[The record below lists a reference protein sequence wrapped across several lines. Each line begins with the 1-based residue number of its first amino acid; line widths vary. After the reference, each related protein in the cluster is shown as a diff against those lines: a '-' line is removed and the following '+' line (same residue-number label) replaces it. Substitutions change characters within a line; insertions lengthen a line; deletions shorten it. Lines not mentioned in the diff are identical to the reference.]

1 MVQVDHRLM
10 TEPKHQ
16 IIDPVAADAA
26 LAMLSAARRVLV
38 PTHQNVDA
46 DGLATPLALMHALK
60 PQGIEI
66 VPVVSDGKLPKSLAF
81 LPGVK
86 SALLYGHDPLPDF
99 DLICMLDCSDRR
111 RLAGFYED
119 DPGRVEGNYPIVNID
134 HHVTNGHYGVVNI
147 VVPQAAATAEIVAE
161 LIKYWGIRLTKP
173 IAQCL
178 LAGIYGDTLGLRTDS
193 TSPWTMRTSAELV
206 DAGANPAKITDALF
220 RLKPKS
226 MVCLWEHAL
235 RKVAWEGKLIWTEV
249 DHRDLSACKADPSEA
264 EGIVNFLLG
273 TDGSRAAAMLYQTDT
288 GYRVS
293 MRSLSDEVD
302 VAAIA
307 SVFGGGGHPRAA
319 GCTVAGGLHERD
331 EFLAKVAELLEH

>member
-1 MVQVDHRLM
+1 M
-10 TEPKHQ
+10 TLPTHQ
-16 IIDPVAADAA
+16 IIDPATADAA
-26 LAMLSAARRVLV
+26 LDLLSAAKRVLI

-66 VPVVSDGKLPKSLAF
+66 VPVISDGKLPKSLNF

-86 SALLYGHDPLPDF
+86 HALKYGEDELPDF
-99 DLICMLDCSDRR
+99 DLLCLLDCSDRR
-111 RLAGFYED
+111 RLASFYED
-119 DPGRVEGNYPIVNID
+119 DPGRVEGDYPIVNID
-134 HHVTNGHYGVVNI
+134 HHVTNDNYGQVNI
-147 VVPQAAATAEIVAE
+147 VVPQAAATAEVMAE
-161 LIKYWGIRLTKP
+161 LIKYWGIKLTKP

-206 DAGANPAKITDALF
+206 DAGANPATITDALF

-226 MVCLWEHAL
+226 TVCLWEHAL

-249 DHRDLSACKADPSEA
+249 DHEDLSKCGADPSEA

-273 TDGSRAAAMLYQTDT
+273 TDGSRAAAMLYQTDN

-302 VAAIA
+302 VAQIA

-319 GCTVAGGLHERD
+319 GCSVPGGIAERD
-331 EFLAKVAELLEH
+331 EFLGRVAELLAE

>member
-1 MVQVDHRLM
+1 M
-10 TEPKHQ
+10 TRPTHQ
-16 IIDPVAADAA
+16 IIDPATADEA
-26 LAMLSAARRVLV
+26 LSLLGAARRIVI

-66 VPVVSDGKLPKSLAF
+66 VPVISDGILPKSLNF

-86 SALLYGHDPLPDF
+86 HALRYGEDPLPDF
-99 DLICMLDCSDRR
+99 DLLCLVDCSDRR

-119 DPGRVEGNYPIVNID
+119 DPGRVEGDYPIVNID
-134 HHVTNGHYGVVNI
+134 HHVTNDNYGQVNI
-147 VVPQAAATAEIVAE
+147 VVPQAAATAEVVAE
-161 LIKYWGIRLTKP
+161 LIKYWGIKLTKP

-206 DAGANPAKITDALF
+206 DAGANPATITDALF

-226 MVCLWEHAL
+226 TVCLWEYAL

-249 DHRDLSACKADPSEA
+249 DHDDLSACHADPSEA

-273 TDGSRAAAMLYQTDT
+273 TDGSRAAAMLYQTDN

-302 VAAIA
+302 VAQIA

-319 GCTVAGGLHERD
+319 GCSVPGGRAERD
-331 EFLAKVAELLEH
+331 EFLKRVAELLAE

>member
-1 MVQVDHRLM
+1 MSDP
-10 TEPKHQ
+10 TDQ

-26 LAMLSAARRVLV
+26 LNLLSSARRVLV

-66 VPVVSDGKLPKSLAF
+66 VPVVSDGKLPKSLMF
-81 LPGVK
+81 LPGVRH
-86 SALLYGHDPLPDF
+86 ALRYGVDPLPEF
-99 DLICMLDCSDRR
+99 DLICMVDCSDRR

-119 DPGRVEGNYPIVNID
+119 DPGRIEGDYPIVNID
-134 HHVTNGHYGVVNI
+134 HHVTNDHYGVVNI
-147 VVPQAAATAEIVAE
+147 VVPHAAATAEIMAE
-161 LIKYWGIRLTKP
+161 LIKYWGIKLTKT

-193 TSPWTMRTSAELV
+193 TRSWTMRTSAELV
-206 DAGANPAKITDALF
+206 DAGANPAAITDALF

-226 MVCLWEHAL
+226 SVCLWEHAL
-235 RKVAWEGKLIWTEV
+235 RDVEWEGALIWTQVSRET
-249 DHRDLSACKADPSEA
+249 LTTCGADPSEA
-264 EGIVNFLLG
+264 EGIVNFLSG
-273 TDGSRAAAMLYQTDT
+273 TEGSRAAAMLYQNEH

-319 GCTVAGGLHERD
+319 GCAVPGGPAERD
-331 EFLAKVAELLEH
+331 QFLKRVAELLAEDAEG

>member
-1 MVQVDHRLM
+1 M
-10 TEPKHQ
+10 TLPTHQ
-16 IIDPVAADAA
+16 IIDPAAADAA
-26 LAMLSAARRVLV
+26 LDLLSAAKRVLI

-66 VPVVSDGKLPKSLAF
+66 VPVISDGKLPKSLNF

-86 SALLYGHDPLPDF
+86 HALKYGEDELPEF
-99 DLICMLDCSDRR
+99 DLLCLLDCSDRR

-119 DPGRVEGNYPIVNID
+119 DPGRVEGDYPIVNID
-134 HHVTNGHYGVVNI
+134 HHVTNDNYGQVNI
-147 VVPQAAATAEIVAE
+147 VVPQAAATAEVMAE
-161 LIKYWGIRLTKP
+161 LIKYWGIKLTKP

-206 DAGANPAKITDALF
+206 DAGANPATITDALF

-226 MVCLWEHAL
+226 TVCLWEHAL

-249 DHRDLSACKADPSEA
+249 DHKDLSNCGADPSEA

-273 TDGSRAAAMLYQTDT
+273 TDGSRAAAMLYQTDN

-302 VAAIA
+302 VAQIA

-319 GCTVAGGLHERD
+319 GCSVPGGIAERD
-331 EFLAKVAELLEH
+331 EFLGRVAELLAE

>member
-1 MVQVDHRLM
+1 MS
-10 TEPKHQ
+10 EPTHQ
-16 IIDPVAADAA
+16 IIDPA
-26 LAMLSAARRVLV
+26 LADSALSMLSAARRVLV

-46 DGLATPLALMHALK
+46 DGLASPLALMHGLRPK
-60 PQGIEI
+60 GIDI
-66 VPVVSDGKLPKSLAF
+66 IPVVSDGKLPRSLGF

-86 SALLYGHDPLPDF
+86 QTLRYGVDPLPDF

-111 RLAGFYED
+111 RLGNFYRD

-134 HHVTNGHYGVVNI
+134 HHVTNDNYGVVNI
-147 VVPQAAATAEIVAE
+147 VVPHAAATAEIVAE
-161 LIKYWGIRLTKP
+161 LFKYWGIRLTKT

-193 TSPWTMRTSAELV
+193 TRSWTMRTSAELV
-206 DAGANPAKITDALF
+206 DAGANPAAITDALF

-226 MVCLWEHAL
+226 SVCLWEHAL
-235 RKVAWEGKLIWTEV
+235 RNVEWEGALIWTEV
-249 DHRDLSACKADPSEA
+249 NRDTLTKCGADPSEA
-264 EGIVNFLLG
+264 EGIVNFLSG
-273 TDGSRAAAMLYQTDT
+273 TEGSRAAAMLYENDH

-319 GCTVAGGLHERD
+319 GCSVDGGVAERD
-331 EFLAKVAELLEH
+331 AFLRQVADLLAE

>member
-1 MVQVDHRLM
+1 M
-10 TEPKHQ
+10 TLPTHQ
-16 IIDPVAADAA
+16 IIDPAAADEA
-26 LAMLSAARRVLV
+26 LNLLSAARRVLI

-60 PQGIEI
+60 PQGINI
-66 VPVVSDGKLPKSLAF
+66 VPVISDGKLPKSLNF

-86 SALLYGHDPLPDF
+86 HALKYGEDELPDF
-99 DLICMLDCSDRR
+99 DLLCLVDCSDRR

-119 DPGRVEGNYPIVNID
+119 DPGRVEGDYTIVNID
-134 HHVTNGHYGVVNI
+134 HHVTNDHYGQVNI
-147 VVPQAAATAEIVAE
+147 VVPQAAATAEVVAE
-161 LIKYWGIRLTKP
+161 LIKYWGIKLTKP

-206 DAGANPAKITDALF
+206 DAGANPATITDALF

-226 MVCLWEHAL
+226 TVCLWEQAL

-249 DHRDLSACKADPSEA
+249 DHADLSACNADPSEA

-273 TDGSRAAAMLYQTDT
+273 TDGSRAAAMLYQTDS

-302 VAAIA
+302 VAQIA

-319 GCTVAGGLHERD
+319 GCSVPGGIEERD
-331 EFLAKVAELLEH
+331 EFLRRVAELLAE

>member
-1 MVQVDHRLM
+1 MS
-10 TEPKHQ
+10 EPTRQ
-16 IIDPVAADAA
+16 IIDPAAADSA
-26 LAMLSAARRVLV
+26 LSRLTAARRVLA

-46 DGLATPLALMHALK
+46 DGLASPLALMHALK

-66 VPVVSDGKLPKSLAF
+66 VPVVTDGKVPKSLMF
-81 LPGVK
+81 LPGVRQ
-86 SALLYGHDPLPDF
+86 AVRYGTDPLPDF

-111 RLAGFYED
+111 RLAAFYED
-119 DPGRVEGNYPIVNID
+119 DPGRIEGDYPIINID
-134 HHVTNGHYGVVNI
+134 HHVTNDNYGVVNI

-161 LIKYWGIRLTKP
+161 LIKYWGIRLTKT

-206 DAGANPAKITDALF
+206 DAGANPAPITDALF

-226 MVCLWEHAL
+226 TVCLWEHAL
-235 RKVAWEGKLIWTEV
+235 REVAWEGTLIWTEV
-249 DHRDLSACKADPSEA
+249 NRETLTTCGADPSEA
-264 EGIVNFLLG
+264 EGIVNFLSG
-273 TDGSRAAAMLYQTDT
+273 VEGSRAAAMLYQNEN

-319 GCTVAGGLHERD
+319 GCSVSGGPAERD
-331 EFLAKVAELLEH
+331 EFLRRVAELLAE